1 MQVLLD
7 KLELPT
13 SSFSCGP
20 GQGLDSVRNTP
31 LHATHFE
38 RSHRANDVV
47 DMYRET
53 TEMLRTLLNIPADH
67 TVLFFPGGATA
78 AMDSVLWSLARQH
91 ISGVEMGAFS
101 HLFCQTLAARVPDIK
116 RHFVTAGAD
125 FIPRELP
132 DTNTS
137 LVLLTP
143 NETSTGVQLP
153 DDYLLEVWHT
163 RGENTLVVWD
173 ATSCA
178 GGRNLPSGA
187 YDVLLFGL
195 QKCFGAGGGTC
206 CMVLSPQAVARA
218 KQNTRAVPYLLDLNN
233 ALAYADKFQT
243 LNTPS
248 TINIWMTHEACAWML
263 AHGGLAAMDKLC
275 RQHADYLVHWAQ
287 KSPYFK
293 PLISDEKYRSF
304 TTLTL
309 AITHPQITGAQ
320 IARALLETGR
330 PNLADG
336 LKKYRTVAQE
346 SLRIACFPFVDS
358 EGVEQYQKLTA
369 VLDEIARQI
378 GNTPEIISNTHN

>member
-1 MQVLLD
+1 MQVSLD

-20 GQGLDSVRNTP
+20 GQGLDRVRNTP
-31 LHATHFE
+31 LYATYFE
-38 RSHRANDVV
+38 RSHRADDVV

-53 TEMLRTLLNIPADH
+53 TQMLRTLLNIPADY

-78 AMDSVLWSLARQH
+78 AMDSVLWSLATDTVC
-91 ISGVEMGAFS
+91 GVDMGAFS
-101 HLFCQTLAARVPDIK
+101 HLFCQTLAARVPGIK

-132 DTNTS
+132 DPNAS

-153 DDYLLEVWHT
+153 DDYLVNVWKAH
-163 RGENTLVVWD
+163 GKDTLVVWD
-173 ATSCA
+173 TTSCA
-178 GGRNLPSGA
+178 GGRNLPAGA
-187 YDVLLFGL
+187 YDVFLFGL

-206 CMVLSPQAVARA
+206 CMVLSPRAVVRA
-218 KQNTRAVPYLLDLNN
+218 KQNARAVPYLLDLKN

-263 AHGGLAAMDKLC
+263 AHGGLSAMDKLC
-275 RQHADYLVHWAQ
+275 RQHADYLVNWAQ
-287 KSPYFK
+287 KSSYFK
-293 PLISDEKYRSF
+293 PLITDEVYRSF

-309 AITHPQITGAQ
+309 AITHPQVTGAQ
-320 IARALLETGR
+320 IARALFETGR

-336 LKKYRTVAQE
+336 LKKYRTITQE
-346 SLRIACFPFVDS
+346 SIRVACFPFVDS
-358 EGVEQYQKLTA
+358 EGIEQYKKLTA

-378 GNTPEIISNTHN
+378 TLSN